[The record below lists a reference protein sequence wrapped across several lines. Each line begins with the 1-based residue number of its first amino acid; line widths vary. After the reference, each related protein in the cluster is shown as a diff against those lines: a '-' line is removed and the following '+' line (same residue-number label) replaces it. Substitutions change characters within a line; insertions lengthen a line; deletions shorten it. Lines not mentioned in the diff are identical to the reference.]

1 MLARVLTAVVLIP
14 LVVAVVLWAPL
25 WFVTL
30 VASIVIFLALY
41 ELFGLGARMGFQA
54 YQAWTF
60 LCVAG
65 ILLAQWS
72 AAQSEVRTLEPG
84 VQLVRE
90 HGGLI
95 SSDAVLLLFALGAAA
110 IGVLSKQALAA
121 VLPSIGVS
129 SAGIL
134 LVAWPLSFLVRLQG
148 TPRIGPRLVIFTLA
162 LVWAGDVLAYFAGHF
177 AGRVPLAPAL
187 SPKKTW
193 EGAVANLV
201 GSLIVAVFFA
211 PWLGLDILPL
221 LGVATF
227 ANVAGQVGDLI
238 ESSYK
243 RGAGVKDSGGLLPGH
258 GGMLDRVDSLILA
271 TPVVWL
277 AVRWIL

>member
-1 MLARVLTAVVLIP
+1 MLARVLTALVLIQ
-14 LVVAVVLWAPL
+14 LVVALVLWCPL

-30 VASIVIFLALY
+30 AASIVIFLALY
-41 ELFGLGARMGFQA
+41 EFFALGARLGLQA

-60 LCVAG
+60 LCVGG

-72 AAQSEVRTLEPG
+72 AAQSEVHTLEPG
-84 VQLVRE
+84 LQLVRE

-110 IGVLSKQALAA
+110 IGVLSKQALVA
-121 VLPSIGVS
+121 VLPSVGVS

-148 TPRIGPRLVIFTLA
+148 TPRIGPRLVLFTLA
-162 LVWAGDVLAYFAGHF
+162 LVWAGDILAYFAGNF
-177 AGRVPLAPAL
+177 VGRVPLAPAL

-193 EGAVANLV
+193 EGAIANVL
-201 GSLIVAVFFA
+201 GSVMVAVFFA
-211 PWLGLDILPL
+211 RWLGLDTLPL
-221 LGVATF
+221 VVVAAF
-227 ANVAGQVGDLI
+227 ANVAGQAGDLI
-238 ESSYK
+238 ESAYK

-271 TPVVWL
+271 TPIVWL
-277 AVRWIL
+277 AVHWFL